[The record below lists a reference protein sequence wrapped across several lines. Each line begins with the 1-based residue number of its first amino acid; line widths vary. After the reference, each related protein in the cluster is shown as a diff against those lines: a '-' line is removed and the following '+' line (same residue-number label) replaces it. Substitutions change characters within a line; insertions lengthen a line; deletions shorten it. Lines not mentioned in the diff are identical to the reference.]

1 MEIVFNKNK
10 TEIGVLPDF
19 ITMQSYTKT
28 KDNLVIV
35 FRSAE
40 EIERLMALE
49 QNRKPIYTLDPE
61 TIEWMSKRG
70 D

>member
-10 TEIGVLPDF
+10 TEIDVLPNF

-40 EIERLMALE
+40 EIERLMKRE
-49 QNRKPIYTLDPE
+49 QAGKPIYTLRPE